1 MAISV
6 GSNTV
11 SLQAQRRLDMTG
23 GELSKSFNKLS
34 SGSRIN
40 RGYDDAA
47 GLAISESLRAQ
58 SRIAGQ
64 AIRNTNDGI
73 STIAIADGAL
83 GEVAGILSRL
93 AELASQSANGTLSNA
108 QRSVVANE
116 FVALGS
122 EIERISKV
130 TEFNGIQLLSGTSE
144 IMVQVGTG
152 SSSSSQVL
160 YRNQLSTLAGL
171 GLGDGGGVLTY
182 SINGV
187 TDDAA
192 ATASRLALDAVY
204 AAIYSV
210 GAARGV
216 LGGIESRLATAI
228 NNLGVAKENYSA
240 SESQIRDVDVASEAA
255 NLTRLSILQQAGT
268 AVLAQANQLP
278 SLALQLLRL

>member
-23 GELSKSFNKLS
+23 GELSKSYNKLS

-47 GLAISESLRAQ
+47 GLAISESLKAQ

-83 GEVAGILSRL
+83 GEVATILSRL

-152 SSSSSQVL
+152 SSASSQVL

-171 GLGDGGGVLTY
+171 GLGNSSGELVF
-182 SINGV
+182 SVNGAS
-187 TDDAA
+187 DDAA

-216 LGGIESRLATAI
+216 LGGVESRLATAI
-228 NNLGVAKENYSA
+228 NNLGVAKENYTA

-255 NLTRLSILQQAGT
+255 TLTRLSILQQAGT